1 MLEFAGKRVIS
12 THVHDNCHGKDLHQY
27 PFLGDCDWTETMK
40 TFKKIGYSGEFTFE
54 FVYGNLPD
62 VLLEDYLSIFYKTG
76 KYLVE
81 M

>member
-1 MLEFAGKRVIS
+1 MA
-12 THVHDNCHGKDLHQY
+12 
-27 PFLGDCDWTETMK
+27 

-54 FVYGNLPD
+54 FVYGNIPD
-62 VLLEDYLSIFYKTG
+62 VLLEDYLAIFYKTG

>member
-1 MLEFAGKRVIS
+1 MLEEAGKRVIS
-12 THVHDNCHGKDLHQY
+12 THVHDNIYGKDLHQY
-27 PFLGDCDWTETMK
+27 PFLGDCDWAETMK

-62 VLLEDYLSIFYKTG
+62 ALIEDYLAIFYKTG
-76 KYLVE
+76 KYLTE